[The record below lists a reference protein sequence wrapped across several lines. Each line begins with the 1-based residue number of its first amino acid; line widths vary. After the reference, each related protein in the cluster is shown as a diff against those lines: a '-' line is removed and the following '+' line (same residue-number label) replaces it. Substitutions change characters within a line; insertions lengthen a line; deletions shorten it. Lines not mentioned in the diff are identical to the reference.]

1 MQFSLLL
8 AIKQLLQLWMV
19 LLLPGLPQ
27 RGGRDARRC
36 GEPRLRRCRGFGL
49 KFVQMPFRCSSQF
62 PMTIHFIM
70 STILNC
76 SRLDYTILCYSI
88 RTLVFNEALALIDA
102 ELSALGSALA

>member
-1 MQFSLLL
+1 
-8 AIKQLLQLWMV
+8 
-19 LLLPGLPQ
+19 
-27 RGGRDARRC
+27 
-36 GEPRLRRCRGFGL
+36 
-49 KFVQMPFRCSSQF
+49 
-62 PMTIHFIM
+62 MTIHFIM